1 MKKLDFTAKDKL
13 VCNSSVLTDN
23 SCDEMQN
30 DNFSTKDE
38 VDLES
43 DDDNDDDARDN
54 VGNLFTVSTC
64 YQFKPDYPNHTTH
77 AVFPLKDGKE
87 FILNYI
93 SSILPR

>member
-1 MKKLDFTAKDKL
+1 MKKLDFTAKDNL